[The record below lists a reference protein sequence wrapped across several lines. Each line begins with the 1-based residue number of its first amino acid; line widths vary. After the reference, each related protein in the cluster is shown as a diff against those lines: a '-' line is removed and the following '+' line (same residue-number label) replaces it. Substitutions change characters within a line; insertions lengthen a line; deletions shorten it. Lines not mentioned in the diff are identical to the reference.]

1 MKNKIVLTIKGDS
14 FDVANIISRVSG
26 GMLTL
31 TIGVYEDLINAIS
44 HFFKD
49 KKSSFKFLLI
59 FGLGAGLLIL
69 LVSKVIRLY
78 LEKFPFPTTLFFI
91 GLIVGSS
98 SLLTRRVRKNKLK
111 LWNLLLFLIT
121 FGVVIGMVFLQEG
134 SNVVSLSIFIPWT
147 TFVLFAVDMITKSN
161 ESLFIKY
168 GLSTYY
174 AILGFLVASIFTIY
188 FTLFQVSFSNIAVF
202 TGILLFVI
210 STMIGYKLGD
220 V

>member
-69 LVSKVIRLY
+69 LMSKVIRLY

>member
-69 LVSKVIRLY
+69 LMSKVIRLY

-121 FGVVIGMVFLQEG
+121 FGVVSGMVFLQEG